1 MFCEAR
7 LTVTDPAA
15 LRHAL
20 DEHYERDE
28 TTDQWTWF
36 DDESTVLGGLCLD
49 NSELVVDAISE
60 RRFDTLLDAIYEL
73 APTAE
78 LATVR
83 RTPPATAALAIPAA
97 GWL

>member
-20 DEHYERDE
+20 DEYYERDG
-28 TTDQWTWF
+28 TTDQWTWL
-36 DDESTVLGGLCLD
+36 DDESTVLGGLHLD
-49 NSELVVDAISE
+49 NSELVVNALSE
-60 RRFDTLLDAIYEL
+60 HRFDTLLDAIYEL

-78 LATVR
+78 LATVH
-83 RTPPATAALAIPAA
+83 RTPPPNAIADHHDATT
-97 GWL
+97 